1 MSQVALQDCQ
11 GLGRVSRE
19 QGFCADP
26 KQSDRSYKDHP
37 ALPCHPESRHCHR
50 EESREGDTDSIMI
63 NTRLI
68 FNRILQVCEDE
79 KEKRQDLY
87 IKARSYQGQLVARKS
102 RMIKESDF
110 HVVRQ
115 FFT

>member
-1 MSQVALQDCQ
+1 
-11 GLGRVSRE
+11 
-19 QGFCADP
+19 
-26 KQSDRSYKDHP
+26 
-37 ALPCHPESRHCHR
+37 
-50 EESREGDTDSIMI
+50 MI

-110 HVVRQ
+110 HVVR
-115 FFT
+115 

>member
-1 MSQVALQDCQ
+1 
-11 GLGRVSRE
+11 
-19 QGFCADP
+19 
-26 KQSDRSYKDHP
+26 
-37 ALPCHPESRHCHR
+37 
-50 EESREGDTDSIMI
+50 MI
-63 NTRLI
+63 NIKLI

-110 HVVRQ
+110 HVVR
-115 FFT
+115 